1 MNSPLSLK
9 NLVKDYGP
17 VKAVRGVTLEL
28 EKGEIFGLL
37 GPNGAGKT
45 SIISCIVS
53 LERPTSGSI
62 TVFGNEVTDQSQKAR
77 FDIGIVPQ
85 EIVNH
90 GFFSVREILEFQS
103 GFYGLT
109 KNANRIDELLAELQL
124 TEHQHKKVKQL
135 SGGMKRRLMIA
146 KALVHSPKLLLLD
159 EPTAG
164 VDIELRSHL
173 WKFVSKLKAQ
183 GTTVLLTTHYLE
195 EAEEL
200 CDRVG
205 VIHRGQIV
213 ALDKTQNLIRNLT
226 TRQLKLRRQGSEI
239 YETYP
244 LEKGM
249 NVGRWLSSNNLEIAN
264 IDDLTVEEGTLENAV
279 RELLRE
285 KGV

>member
-9 NLVKDYGP
+9 ELIKDYGP

-226 TRQLKLRRQGSEI
+226 TRQLKLRRQGAES